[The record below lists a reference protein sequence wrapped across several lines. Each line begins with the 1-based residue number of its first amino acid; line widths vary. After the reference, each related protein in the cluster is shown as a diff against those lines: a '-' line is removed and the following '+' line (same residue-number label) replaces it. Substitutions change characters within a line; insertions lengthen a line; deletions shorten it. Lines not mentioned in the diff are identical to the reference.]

1 MPVTRAEHN
10 FKIKVC
16 AVEKRAREK
25 NRIICWKSWDFF
37 SFFVE
42 KLIRSVEMQ
51 SLFSEMG
58 QILNCRKFSYHH
70 NIQWRAM
77 SLLHLLMHDSHHR
90 RSPSLQANLLHLFI
104 FCSILFIF
112 TFAERKLCI
121 SMLVTKTFEEFFIF
135 IWKVLFHQ
143 HNGVTALFKLITS
156 KEFSS

>member
-16 AVEKRAREK
+16 VVEKRAK
-25 NRIICWKSWDFF
+25 KKSDNLLEVLGFF

-51 SLFSEMG
+51 SLLSEMG
-58 QILNCRKFSYHH
+58 QILNCRKFSYHR

-112 TFAERKLCI
+112 TFAKKKLCI
-121 SMLVTKTFEEFFIF
+121 SMLVMETFEEFFIF
-135 IWKVLFHQ
+135 IWKLLFHQ
-143 HNGVTALFKLITS
+143 HNGVTALF
-156 KEFSS
+156 